1 MYDEGTS
8 LTYFIT
14 NGAIDEKTTQDDR
27 AEIQAWYDAELS
39 ALKEKED
46 TLDLL
51 LNNLSTEL
59 NIITTEIKSIQSFI
73 KDAVQGMSF
82 GNS

>member
-1 MYDEGTS
+1 MQE
-8 LTYFIT
+8 
-14 NGAIDEKTTQDDR
+14 
-27 AEIQAWYDAELS
+27 ELET
-39 ALKEKED
+39 AKEKED